1 MSDDLLTTLNAHRGI
16 VCVVGAGGKKTTL
29 YALARCHKERVGVTT
44 TVQLPP
50 FPRSLPGQRVIA
62 AEPKLLEQVI
72 AAVREHRIVA
82 FAQPSK
88 KPHRISGIS
97 GELLT
102 QVWQQAGLDLL
113 LVKADGAR
121 QRAIKA
127 PAAYEPVLP
136 AGTDTV
142 LALVSA
148 GVLRRPLNEALAHRV
163 ELLEAITG
171 ACRDALLQPEHLA
184 RLLASDQ
191 GLLKGIGKACVIP
204 IINQVD
210 DAERQ
215 ALAAQAAR
223 RALALSNRF
232 DRIVLTTMR
241 RPQPIVQVIYR

>member
-1 MSDDLLTTLNAHRGI
+1 MNGDLLTALNAHRGI

-29 YALARCHKERVGVTT
+29 YALACCHGGRVGVTT

-62 AEPKLLEQVI
+62 AGPKLLEQVI
-72 AAVREHRIVA
+72 AAVQEHRVVA

-88 KPHRISGIS
+88 KPYRISGIS
-97 GELLT
+97 DELLT

-121 QRAIKA
+121 QRSIKA
-127 PAAYEPVLP
+127 PAAHEPVLP

-148 GVLRRPLNEALAHRV
+148 GVLGHPLNEDLAHRV

-171 ACRDALLQPEHLA
+171 ARRGTPLQPEHLA

-191 GLLKGIGKACVIP
+191 GMLKDIGKACVIP

-215 ALAAQAAR
+215 ALAALAAR
-223 RALALSNRF
+223 RALALSHRF
-232 DRIVLTTMR
+232 DRVVLTTMR
-241 RPQPIVQVIYR
+241 CPQPIVQVICR